1 MADELDTMLGSLT
14 GAGLAALT
22 QWSRLD
28 DSTQT
33 KIRNVRADVRDV
45 RDAFVD
51 TQSYGEMVRL
61 RLAVV
66 QDLISG
72 IARASSTTAAPSP
85 LPAPSTS
92 VGRPDLCNGIEAAI
106 SGFSYPPRQ
115 GTYDGRGNIVALG
128 ELTTVGTALTFEEV
142 RAALHGLVL
151 CGGSTGAQR
160 VEIYRAINALVETVA
175 GLGLTKA
182 QFADAWARVFAAQST
197 AGVDPHRDPAR
208 QPSISLMAAG
218 INLAFL
224 GAPPI
229 GTNPQTDAV
238 HRVVIEVTAGAIAA
252 DTDLVAVNFATPYR
266 WKRADGSI
274 APVTPAVQISANF
287 RSFRVRNV
295 TSTGYR
301 IACIS
306 GINSAD
312 ICELLLSVDPG
323 VATV

>member
-182 QFADAWARVFAAQST
+182 QFADAWARVFAVSSAE
-197 AGVDPHRDPAR
+197 AIDPHMDPSR
-208 QPSISLMAAG
+208 PPILAG
-218 INLAFL
+218 SGGTVAFL

-229 GTNPQTDAV
+229 GSNPQTDAA
-238 HRVVIEVTAGAIAA
+238 HRVVFTCTVAAIPAETSVVSVTFGTA
-252 DTDLVAVNFATPYR
+252 YK
-266 WKRADGSI
+266 WKRADGTV
-274 APVTPAVQISANF
+274 AALTPVVHATSNLVS
-287 RSFRVRNV
+287 VRPKSV
-295 TSTGYR
+295 TSAGYSL
-301 IACIS
+301 AFNV
-306 GINSAD
+306 GLSAGD
-312 ICELLLSVDPG
+312 TIEVMVSVHPG
-323 VATV
+323 VTTY

>member
-182 QFADAWARVFAAQST
+182 QFADAWARVFAST
-197 AGVDPHRDPAR
+197 GTVAIDPHLDPTKPPILAAVGGPSIAYSYHDPA
-208 QPSISLMAAG
+208 
-218 INLAFL
+218 N
-224 GAPPI
+224 
-229 GTNPQTDAV
+229 NPQTDAAQ
-238 HRVVIEVTAGAIAA
+238 RIVIEVTGGAIAA
-252 DTDLVAVNFATPYR
+252 ETELVSVTFATPYR
-266 WKRADGSI
+266 WKRSSGAT
-274 APVTPAVQISANF
+274 ANFTPAIAINSSYKSW
-287 RSFRVRNV
+287 RV
-295 TSTGYR
+295 TSASSTGFR
-301 IACIS
+301 IACTNGLNAGDVAQLLIS
-306 GINSAD
+306 VSPGI
-312 ICELLLSVDPG
+312 V
-323 VATV
+323 TV